1 MVVSLGDYRRKI
13 LGSAGKLPSDY
24 FTLGVLGPASVL
36 YPKVAQ
42 TVSRPRGKERRVD
55 CTSAAGCGFL

>member
-24 FTLGVLGPASVL
+24 FTLGAFDLVTFPALTV
-36 YPKVAQ
+36 VE
-42 TVSRPRGKERRVD
+42 TVS
-55 CTSAAGCGFL
+55 

>member
-24 FTLGVLGPASVL
+24 FTLGTIDLVPFT
-36 YPKVAQ
+36 PQ
-42 TVSRPRGKERRVD
+42 SRLD
-55 CTSAAGCGFL
+55 GFLT

>member
-24 FTLGVLGPASVL
+24 FTLGALDLLFSTMPEDL
-36 YPKVAQ
+36 
-42 TVSRPRGKERRVD
+42 D
-55 CTSAAGCGFL
+55 GFLA